1 MKIEM
6 TADNEITSEVSV
18 SQKAEINLNDHKLKV
33 SAYFTT
39 IESGSLAISNGSI
52 ECVDP
57 SVNNPQIRSYGSSH
71 MSFDYVVMTSN
82 TSAVYVGD
90 ECNFSIKNSTIKAK
104 FFGISTNASDPNQN
118 PTINVDNCTITG
130 SDPILVNIPCSLTV
144 KDSNLNGTM
153 HGAVVRGG
161 TATFTECQI
170 FLNYPNDDAN
180 DMAHY
185 FDNRNWGQGNM
196 VNLAAMTIGNKTSTA
211 YQYPTNV
218 SLVNTEVKVEG
229 DNANYFPSLYAYANA
244 GEGLGVTLTYDKN
257 CTFTGGTGMSYGS
270 TNIVVNGI
278 AVNTK

>member
-1 MKIEM
+1 
-6 TADNEITSEVSV
+6 
-18 SQKAEINLNDHKLKV
+18 
-33 SAYFTT
+33 
-39 IESGSLAISNGSI
+39 
-52 ECVDP
+52 
-57 SVNNPQIRSYGSSH
+57 
-71 MSFDYVVMTSN
+71 MSFDHVVMTSN

-90 ECNFSIKNSTIKAK
+90 ECNFSIKNSTIIAK
-104 FFGISTNASDPNQN
+104 IFGISTNASDPNQN
-118 PTINVDNCTITG
+118 PTINVDKCTITG

-161 TATFTECQI
+161 TATFTDCHI
-170 FLNYPNDDAN
+170 SLNYPDDDAN
-180 DMAHY
+180 VMPNY
-185 FDNRNWGQGNM
+185 FDGKDWGQGNM

-218 SLVNTEVKVEG
+218 RLVNTEVKVEG